1 MMTQDPPASLRLRVL
16 PFLVLVL
23 CLGFTF
29 FSWFW
34 IQRSWS
40 RLLEPEF
47 EKGTQQIELGAKQ
60 RLDFYLNLLYGVQ
73 GLFAANPAVTADQ
86 WSAYIQKQNIAKRY
100 PALLDVRFIEK
111 TPDGS
116 FAAKFIAVSHTSR
129 GKLEYS
135 LGLDPFNRV
144 AFEKAQDTGAVILT
158 NRIDLTIAS
167 RKQAGFLIIFPIFKT
182 EDGFGTI
189 QDRRKSLV
197 GFAVAVVRTND
208 LFRSVAE
215 AFHIDYEIYDSREL
229 TQDHLLYNDDRVL
242 NAPNRSLISDDDRS
256 FNLRSERFF
265 SKDSPLKVP
274 GHVWTLHFSTRSHF
288 FLDKHRDQFLQIFL
302 WAGCALS
309 VIVFAAAFF
318 LNESLLSSSRF

>member
-1 MMTQDPPASLRLRVL
+1 MTQESPAILRLRIL

-29 FSWFW
+29 LSWFW
-34 IQRSWS
+34 IQHSWS

-47 EKGTQQIELGAKQ
+47 EKGTQQIELGVKQ

-73 GLFAANPAVTADQ
+73 GLFAANPSVTPEQ
-86 WSAYIQKQNIAKRY
+86 WAAFIQKQNIKKRY

-111 TPDGS
+111 TPQG
-116 FAAKFIAVSHTSR
+116 FAAKFIDVSQASR
-129 GKLEYS
+129 GKLEYE

-144 AFEKAQDTGAVILT
+144 AFEKAQDTASVILT

-167 RKQAGFLIIFPIFKT
+167 RKQAGFLMIFPIFQK
-182 EDGFGTI
+182 EDGLGNI
-189 QDRRKSLV
+189 QDRRKSLL
-197 GFAVAVVRTND
+197 GFAVAALRTND
-208 LFRSVAE
+208 LFRSVAG
-215 AFHIDYEIYDSREL
+215 AFHIDYEIYDSRQL
-229 TQDHLLYNDDRVL
+229 SQDHLLYNDDRVL

-256 FNLRSERFF
+256 FNLRAERFF
-265 SKDSPLKVP
+265 SKDAPLKVP
-274 GHVWTLHFSTRSHF
+274 GHVWALHFSTRPHF

-318 LNESLLSSSRF
+318 LNESLLNSSKF